1 MKRTVFILVVFIVT
15 VFDSCKEK
23 EDPGPD
29 LTSKLVGE
37 FNVRYQ
43 IVDMDN
49 GKIISKADSISLN
62 GVLKLTRKN
71 NNTLIVQVDVKDG
84 NIEIHDKM
92 EGVITEDKN
101 QSDNLGKPGLLV
113 KYRVLYRDLAGKS
126 LSDSWLNLYKDGAV
140 RGGLGYLAGRELR
153 SLSFGS

>member
-1 MKRTVFILVVFIVT
+1 MKRTVFILVVFIVA
-15 VFDSCKEK
+15 VFESCKEK
-23 EDPGPD
+23 DEPGPD

-71 NNTLIVQVDVKDG
+71 NNTLIIQVDIKDG
-84 NIEIHDKM
+84 NIDIHDKM
-92 EGVITEDKN
+92 EGLVTEDKN
-101 QSDNLGKPGLLV
+101 QSDNLGRPGLLI
-113 KYRVLYRDLAGKS
+113 KYRVLCKDLTGKA
-126 LSDSWLNLYKDGAV
+126 LSDSGLNLYKDGAV
-140 RGGLGYLAGRELR
+140 RGGLGYPAGRQLR
-153 SLSFGS
+153 SLSFGT